1 MRNKKIP
8 FVYAVWREGKYYVAQ
23 CLNIDLS
30 SFGTTKNTAIK
41 NLEEAIALYL
51 EDHPAKIQKID
62 SPSIV
67 QTDFQYA

>member
-1 MRNKKIP
+1 MQNKKIQ

-30 SFGTTKNTAIK
+30 SFGSTKNVAIK
-41 NLEEAIALYL
+41 NLEEAISLYL
-51 EDHPAKIQKID
+51 EDNPAKIQKID

-67 QTDFQYA
+67 QTELQYA